1 MRQSFIRLFLVLV
14 FLSAAPAQAQQP
26 VLTILYTANTYGV
39 TKPCPS

>member
-1 MRQSFIRLFLVLV
+1 MRQNLIRLFLVLV
-14 FLSAAPAQAQQP
+14 FLSAIPAQAQQP